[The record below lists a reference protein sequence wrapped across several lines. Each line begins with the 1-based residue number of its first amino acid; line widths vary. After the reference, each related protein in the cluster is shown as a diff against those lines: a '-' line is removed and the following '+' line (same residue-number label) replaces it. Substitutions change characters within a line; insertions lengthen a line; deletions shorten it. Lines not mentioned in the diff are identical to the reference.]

1 MEGTQMKKQGKVLMQ
16 MDSVNLVI
24 AKSLPIISLLVGQE
38 LMRFK
43 LLQKLS
49 KIQSYYQKTNK
60 RNLSKDTKKEI

>member
-1 MEGTQMKKQGKVLMQ
+1 MEGTQMKKQGKVPMQ